1 VQQDRRTTQQ
11 DRARTQQDRTQVRQ
25 DRTQARVDERQQVIR
40 DSRNRE
46 VRILNR
52 GDRDTL
58 VRQQQDQAIRF
69 NRDQRQI
76 RDRDQQLS
84 VQLQQQN
91 RTSQYRSYQ
100 DYRRRHDNLYLRYW
114 NDRHRYYRDDWF
126 FAPVVFSLFYNGGY
140 YGINHYQSD
149 LIRQAMNYGYEEGFH
164 AGRADRYDHWR
175 FDYRS
180 NYIYRDAD
188 YGYYGYYVDEDMY
201 SHYFREGFRRGY
213 EDGYYGRY
221 RYGRYY
227 GGSYSLRRDVLDSV
241 FRIEVIGRY

>member
-1 VQQDRRTTQQ
+1 VKQDRSEI
-11 DRARTQQDRTQVRQ
+11 RQ
-25 DRTQARVDERQQVIR
+25 TRVEDHQQVIR
-40 DSRNRE
+40 DSKNRE
-46 VRILNR
+46 VRVLNG
-52 GDRDTL
+52 GDRNTL
-58 VRQQQDQAIRF
+58 VRQQQDQAVRF
-69 NRDQRQI
+69 NRDQQQI
-76 RDRDQQLS
+76 RSRDQQLS

-100 DYRRRHDNLYLRYW
+100 DYRRRHDNLYSRYW
-114 NDRHRYYRDDWF
+114 NNRDRYYNNNWF
-126 FAPVVFSLFYNGGY
+126 FAAAVYSLFYNGGY

-201 SHYFREGFRRGY
+201 SYYFRQGFRRGY
-213 EDGYYGRY
+213 EDGYYSRY

-227 GGSYSLRRDVLDSV
+227 GGSYSLRGDVADSV